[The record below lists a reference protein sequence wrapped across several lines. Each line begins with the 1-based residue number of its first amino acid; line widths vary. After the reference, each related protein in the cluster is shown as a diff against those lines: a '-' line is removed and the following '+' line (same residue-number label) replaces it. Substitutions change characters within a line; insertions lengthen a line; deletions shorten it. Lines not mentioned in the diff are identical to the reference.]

1 MNLNKYLFKFFCI
14 KLFRLILNILL
25 VILLASIFAHVA
37 IYLSQ
42 NQTVEYILFKTL
54 EPVLCV
60 YVLHET
66 RVMAQALVI
75 ISVFFILLLLHPRQ

>member
-1 MNLNKYLFKFFCI
+1 MTYFLK
-14 KLFRLILNILL
+14 ILL
-25 VILLASIFAHVA
+25 IILLASIFAHVA

-75 ISVFFILLLLHPRQ
+75 ISLFFILLLLHPRQ